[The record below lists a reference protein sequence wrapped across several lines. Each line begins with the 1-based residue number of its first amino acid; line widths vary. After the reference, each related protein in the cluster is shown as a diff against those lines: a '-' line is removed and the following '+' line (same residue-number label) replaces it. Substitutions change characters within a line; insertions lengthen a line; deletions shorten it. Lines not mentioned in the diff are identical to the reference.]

1 MNNHAIGFGV
11 SALLHGAIAFLVLT
25 AAPSAPPPRERAV
38 PVTLAMFEPAPAAP
52 SEQPPQAPA
61 AEVAP
66 PNVTPERRPEPEPP
80 QPRAEEPPPKAPPR
94 LARTEPPR
102 PKAKPKRPPPVATRP
117 EPQTAPAPAAPPP
130 PPETQSAP
138 EPARTPPPDAEP
150 PVARAEPAP
159 PAPASAQ
166 PDPAALAHY
175 AQALA
180 GLIARHRAYPR
191 QAQMRGWQGEVELA
205 LEIGADG
212 RLRDAQVRRSS
223 GFETLD
229 RQALEM
235 ARRAHPLPPPPPEL
249 QRRDFVVLVPVVFRL
264 ES

>member
-11 SALLHGAIAFLVLT
+11 SVLLHGGIALLVL

-52 SEQPPQAPA
+52 SEPPPQAPA

-66 PNVTPERRPEPEPP
+66 PNVAPVPAPEPEPP
-80 QPRAEEPPPKAPPR
+80 QAEEAPPPQAAPPR

-102 PKAKPKRPPPVATRP
+102 PRKSKPKRPPPAATRP
-117 EPQTAPAPAAPPP
+117 EPRTVPAPAAPPP
-130 PPETQSAP
+130 PPQTQSVP
-138 EPARTPPPDAEP
+138 EAARTPPPEAEP

-159 PAPASAQ
+159 PAPAGAP

-223 GFETLD
+223 GFEALD

-235 ARRAHPLPPPPPEL
+235 ARRARPLPPPPPAL

-264 ES
+264 GS